1 MPCPRIAPHS
11 WRPSP
16 LFTREQLSR
25 LLAFS
30 VASLCLLQPGSF
42 AGGEDTVRLTIG
54 TYNVEYFCDRHDDPY
69 TDDEKLGP
77 KSEEAMAAV
86 AKTIRSID
94 VDFLALQEIENQ
106 GVLVDFNHQFLGNLD
121 YRHQWVNQRSGQKTA
136 INLAFLSRVP
146 VRDVTVYAF
155 DRFTLPGAQ
164 RDWTFARDLV
174 RVFLEPSPGVTVTVF
189 ILHLKAQS
197 RAESGSPDPLSVQ
210 WRLAEAR
217 QVRAKVAALLK
228 SDPAAYVAVIGD
240 VNDVRESPTYGVLTR
255 LEDGAELIDVH
266 ATLPRAD
273 RKTMLRQTGD
283 QLVDPKHPVDYIF
296 ASPGLAKTLVSKSVN
311 TPVPLDPRAS
321 DHIPLIA
328 AFDLASRK

>member
-1 MPCPRIAPHS
+1 M
-11 WRPSP
+11 
-16 LFTREQLSR
+16 FTREQLTG

-30 VASLCLLQPGSF
+30 VGLLCLLQPRSF
-42 AGGEDTVRLTIG
+42 AAAGETVRLTIG

-69 TDDEKLGP
+69 TDDEKLSP

-106 GVLVDFNHQFLGNLD
+106 GVLMDFNRRFLGSLH
-121 YRHQWVNQRSGQKTA
+121 YRYQWVNQRSGKKSA

-146 VRDVTVYAF
+146 VREVTVYAF

-164 RDWTFARDLV
+164 RDWTFVRDLV
-174 RVFLEPSPGVTVTVF
+174 RVLLEPSPGVSVTVF
-189 ILHLKAQS
+189 VLHLKAKS
-197 RAESGSPDPLSVQ
+197 RAEAGSSDPRSTK

-217 QVRAKVAALLK
+217 QVSAKVAALLK

-240 VNDVRESPTYGVLTR
+240 VNDVPESSTYRALTR
-255 LEDGAELIDVH
+255 LEDGVELIDVH
-266 ATLPRAD
+266 ATLPRAE

-296 ASPGLAKTLVSKSVN
+296 ASPGLAKRLVSQSVS
-311 TPVPLDPRAS
+311 TPVPLDSAAS

-328 AFDLASRK
+328 AFDLSSGK